1 MATHFNFYCF
11 LIKRVLLDTRIL
23 LLYNSIIKFMATHI
37 SFFTDVEFQ
46 NVCFTYPSRPEKQVL
61 TVRIHFHITCND
73 YLHN

>member
-1 MATHFNFYCF
+1 
-11 LIKRVLLDTRIL
+11 
-23 LLYNSIIKFMATHI
+23 MATHI

-61 TVRIHFHITCND
+61 TVGIIFHITCND